1 MESISQ
7 TYVLTAI
14 IAYLAGSIPFGLIL
28 VNITGAG
35 NLREIGSGNIG
46 ATNVLRTGHKN
57 IAIATL
63 ILDCSKGWVT
73 VIVAQS
79 HGLDLAVISGVCS
92 VVGHIFPIWL
102 KFRGGKGVATVLG
115 VLLAIAWQVGLTA
128 VATWLIIAAIFRYSS
143 LAAILALTLS
153 TVYSWYLPDTNV
165 SIMTTLIAGLSI
177 LRHKENMWRLI
188 KGKESKIKLGE
199 KLANETTSNGQ
210 ET

>member
-63 ILDCSKGWVT
+63 ILDCGKGGVT

-153 TVYSWYLPDTNV
+153 TVYAWYLPDTNV

-188 KGKESKIKLGE
+188 KGKESKIKLGKKSE
-199 KLANETTSNGQ
+199 NRTTSNGQ
-210 ET
+210 EK

>member
-128 VATWLIIAAIFRYSS
+128 AAIWLIIAAIFRYSS

-153 TVYSWYLPDTNV
+153 TVYAWYLPDTNV

-188 KGKESKIKLGE
+188 KGKESKIKLGKKSE
-199 KLANETTSNGQ
+199 NETTSIGQ
-210 ET
+210 EK

>member
-63 ILDCSKGWVT
+63 ILDCGKGGVT

-153 TVYSWYLPDTNV
+153 TVYAWYLPDTNV

-188 KGKESKIKLGE
+188 KGKESKINLGNKSE
-199 KLANETTSNGQ
+199 NGTTSNGQ
-210 ET
+210 EK

>member
-63 ILDCSKGWVT
+63 ILDCGKGGVT

-79 HGLDLAVISGVCS
+79 YGLDLAVIAGVCS

-153 TVYSWYLPDTNV
+153 TVYAWYLPDTNV

-188 KGKESKIKLGE
+188 KGKESKIKLG
-199 KLANETTSNGQ
+199 KNLANETTSNGQ

>member
-153 TVYSWYLPDTNV
+153 TVYAWYLPDTNV

-188 KGKESKIKLGE
+188 KGKESKIKLG
-199 KLANETTSNGQ
+199 KKSQNSTTSNGQ
-210 ET
+210 EK

>member
-63 ILDCSKGWVT
+63 ILDCSKGWLT

-79 HGLDLAVISGVCS
+79 HGLDLAIISGVCT

-128 VATWLIIAAIFRYSS
+128 IATWLIIAAIFRYSS

-153 TVYSWYLPDTNV
+153 TVYAWYLPDTNV

-188 KGKESKIKLGE
+188 KGKESKIKLGKKSE
-199 KLANETTSNGQ
+199 SETTSNGQ
-210 ET
+210 KK

>member
-63 ILDCSKGWVT
+63 ILDCSKGGVT

-79 HGLDLAVISGVCS
+79 HSLDLAVISGVCS

-153 TVYSWYLPDTNV
+153 TVYAWYLPDTNV

-177 LRHKENMWRLI
+177 LRHKKNMWRLI
-188 KGKESKIKLGE
+188 KGKESKIKLGKKSE
-199 KLANETTSNGQ
+199 NGTTNNGQ
-210 ET
+210 EK

>member
-46 ATNVLRTGHKN
+46 ATNVLRTGHMN

-63 ILDCSKGWVT
+63 ILDCGKGGVT
-73 VIVAQS
+73 VIVAQRY
-79 HGLDLAVISGVCS
+79 GLDLAVISGVCS

-153 TVYSWYLPDTNV
+153 TVYAWYLPDTNV

-177 LRHKENMWRLI
+177 LRHKENIWRLI
-188 KGKESKIKLGE
+188 KGNESKIKLGK
-199 KLANETTSNGQ
+199 KLENGTTSNGQ
-210 ET
+210 EK

>member
-28 VNITGAG
+28 VNITGVG

-63 ILDCSKGWVT
+63 ILDCSKGGVT

-79 HGLDLAVISGVCS
+79 HGLASAPLS
-92 VVGHIFPIWL
+92 
-102 KFRGGKGVATVLG
+102 
-115 VLLAIAWQVGLTA
+115 
-128 VATWLIIAAIFRYSS
+128 AIFSQF
-143 LAAILALTLS
+143 
-153 TVYSWYLPDTNV
+153 
-165 SIMTTLIAGLSI
+165 G
-177 LRHKENMWRLI
+177 
-188 KGKESKIKLGE
+188 
-199 KLANETTSNGQ
+199 
-210 ET
+210 

>member
-63 ILDCSKGWVT
+63 ILDCGKGGVT

-153 TVYSWYLPDTNV
+153 TVYAWYLPDTNV

-188 KGKESKIKLGE
+188 KGNESKIKLGQKSE
-199 KLANETTSNGQ
+199 NGTTSNGQ
-210 ET
+210 EK

>member
-1 MESISQ
+1 MEPISH

-14 IAYLAGSIPFGLIL
+14 VAYLAGSIPFGLIL
-28 VNITGAG
+28 VKITGAG

-46 ATNVLRTGHKN
+46 ATNVLRTGRKN

-63 ILDCSKGWVT
+63 ILDCGKGGIT
-73 VIVAQS
+73 VILAQNY
-79 HGLDLAVISGVCS
+79 GLDHAVIAGVTS

-153 TVYSWYLPDTNV
+153 TVYAWYLPDTNV

-177 LRHKENMWRLI
+177 LRHKENIWRLI
-188 KGKESKIKLGE
+188 KGNESKIKLGK
-199 KLANETTSNGQ
+199 KLENGTTSNGQ
-210 ET
+210 EK

>member
-63 ILDCSKGWVT
+63 ILDCSKGGVT

-153 TVYSWYLPDTNV
+153 TVYAWYLPDTNV

-188 KGKESKIKLGE
+188 KGKESKIKLGKKSE
-199 KLANETTSNGQ
+199 NRTTSNGQ
-210 ET
+210 EK

>member
-46 ATNVLRTGHKN
+46 ATNVLRTGRKN

-63 ILDCSKGWVT
+63 ILDCGKGGVT

-79 HGLDLAVISGVCS
+79 YGLDLAVIAGVCS

-115 VLLAIAWQVGLTA
+115 VLLAIAWLVGLTA
-128 VATWLIIAAIFRYSS
+128 VATWLIVAAIFRYSS

-153 TVYSWYLPDTNV
+153 TVYAWYLPDTNV

-188 KGKESKIKLGE
+188 KGNESKIKFGQKSE
-199 KLANETTSNGQ
+199 NGTRSNGQ
-210 ET
+210 GK

>member
-63 ILDCSKGWVT
+63 ILDCGKGGVT

-79 HGLDLAVISGVCS
+79 HGLDLAVIAGVCS

-153 TVYSWYLPDTNV
+153 TVYAWYLPDTNV

-188 KGKESKIKLGE
+188 KGNESKIKLGQKSE
-199 KLANETTSNGQ
+199 NGTTSNGQ
-210 ET
+210 EK

>member
-63 ILDCSKGWVT
+63 ILDCSKGGVT

-153 TVYSWYLPDTNV
+153 TVYAWYLPDTNV

-188 KGKESKIKLGE
+188 KGNESKIKLGQKSE
-199 KLANETTSNGQ
+199 NGTTSNGQ
-210 ET
+210 EK

>member
-46 ATNVLRTGHKN
+46 ATNVLRTGHMN

-63 ILDCSKGWVT
+63 ILDCGKGGVT
-73 VIVAQS
+73 VIVA
-79 HGLDLAVISGVCS
+79 HRYGLDLAVISGVCS

-128 VATWLIIAAIFRYSS
+128 VATWLIIAALFRYSS

-153 TVYSWYLPDTNV
+153 TICAWYLPDTNV

-188 KGKESKIKLGE
+188 KGKESKIKLGKKSE
-199 KLANETTSNGQ
+199 NGTASNVQ
-210 ET
+210 EN

>member
-1 MESISQ
+1 METISH

-46 ATNVLRTGHKN
+46 ATNVLRTGRKN

-63 ILDCSKGWVT
+63 ILDCGKGGVT
-73 VIVAQS
+73 VIVAQRY
-79 HGLDLAVISGVCS
+79 GLDLAVISGVCS

-153 TVYSWYLPDTNV
+153 TVYAWYLPDTNV

-177 LRHKENMWRLI
+177 LRHRENIWRLI
-188 KGKESKIKLGE
+188 KGKESKIKLGK
-199 KLANETTSNGQ
+199 KLENGTTSNGQ
-210 ET
+210 EK

>member
-63 ILDCSKGWVT
+63 ILDCGKGGVT

-79 HGLDLAVISGVCS
+79 HGLDLAVIAGVCS

-153 TVYSWYLPDTNV
+153 TVYAWYLPDTNV

-188 KGKESKIKLGE
+188 KGKESKIKLG
-199 KLANETTSNGQ
+199 KNLANETTSNGQ

>member
-1 MESISQ
+1 MEAISQ

-63 ILDCSKGWVT
+63 FLDCGKGGVT

-153 TVYSWYLPDTNV
+153 TVYAWYLPDTNV

-188 KGKESKIKLGE
+188 KGKESKIKLGKKSENGTTRNGPE
-199 KLANETTSNGQ
+199 K
-210 ET
+210 

>member
-7 TYVLTAI
+7 TYILTAI

-28 VNITGAG
+28 VNITGVG

-63 ILDCSKGWVT
+63 ILDCGKGGVT

-79 HGLDLAVISGVCS
+79 HGLDLAVIAGVCS

-115 VLLAIAWQVGLTA
+115 VLLAIAWQVGLAA

-153 TVYSWYLPDTNV
+153 TVYAWYLPDANV

-188 KGKESKIKLGE
+188 KGKESKIKLGKKSE
-199 KLANETTSNGQ
+199 NETTSNGQ
-210 ET
+210 EN

>member
-63 ILDCSKGWVT
+63 ILDCGKGGVT

-153 TVYSWYLPDTNV
+153 TVYAWYLPDTNV

-188 KGKESKIKLGE
+188 KGKESKIKLGK
-199 KLANETTSNGQ
+199 KLENETTSNGQ
-210 ET
+210 EK

>member
-14 IAYLAGSIPFGLIL
+14 VAYLAGSIPFGLIL

-63 ILDCSKGWVT
+63 ILDCGKGGVT

-79 HGLDLAVISGVCS
+79 HGLDLAVIAGVCS

-153 TVYSWYLPDTNV
+153 TVYAWYLPDTNV

-188 KGKESKIKLGE
+188 KGNESKIKLGQ
-199 KLANETTSNGQ
+199 KLENGTTSNGQ
-210 ET
+210 GK

>member
-14 IAYLAGSIPFGLIL
+14 ISYLAGSIPFGLIL

-63 ILDCSKGWVT
+63 ILDCSKGGVT

-153 TVYSWYLPDTNV
+153 TVYAWYLPDTNV

-188 KGKESKIKLGE
+188 KGKESKIKLGK
-199 KLANETTSNGQ
+199 KLENETTSNGQ
-210 ET
+210 EK

>member
-63 ILDCSKGWVT
+63 ILDCGKGGLT

-79 HGLDLAVISGVCS
+79 HGLDHAVIAGVCS

-153 TVYSWYLPDTNV
+153 TVYAWYLPDTNV

-199 KLANETTSNGQ
+199 KLENGTTSNGQ

>member
-14 IAYLAGSIPFGLIL
+14 FAYLAGSIPFGLIL

-63 ILDCSKGWVT
+63 ILDCSKGGVT

-153 TVYSWYLPDTNV
+153 TVYAWYLPDTNV

-188 KGKESKIKLGE
+188 KGKESKIKLGK
-199 KLANETTSNGQ
+199 KLENGTTSNGQ

>member
-28 VNITGAG
+28 VNITGVG

-63 ILDCSKGWVT
+63 ILDCSKGGVT

-153 TVYSWYLPDTNV
+153 TVYAWYLPDTNV

-188 KGKESKIKLGE
+188 KGKESKIKLGKKSE
-199 KLANETTSNGQ
+199 NGTTNNGQ
-210 ET
+210 EK

>member
-7 TYVLTAI
+7 TYILTAI

-63 ILDCSKGWVT
+63 ILDCSKGGVT
-73 VIVAQS
+73 VIVA
-79 HGLDLAVISGVCS
+79 HGYGLDLAVIAGVCS

-153 TVYSWYLPDTNV
+153 TVYAWYLPDTNV

-188 KGKESKIKLGE
+188 KGKESKIKLGTNLE
-199 KLANETTSNGQ
+199 NGTTSNGQ

>member
-63 ILDCSKGWVT
+63 ILDCGKGGVT

-79 HGLDLAVISGVCS
+79 HGLDLAVIAGVCS

-153 TVYSWYLPDTNV
+153 TVYAWYLPDTNV

-188 KGKESKIKLGE
+188 KGKESKIKLGK
-199 KLANETTSNGQ
+199 KLQNKTTSNGQ
-210 ET
+210 EK

>member
-28 VNITGAG
+28 VNITGVG

-46 ATNVLRTGHKN
+46 ATNVLRTGHMN

-63 ILDCSKGWVT
+63 ILDCSKDWVT

-115 VLLAIAWQVGLTA
+115 VLLAIAWQVGLTG

-153 TVYSWYLPDTNV
+153 TVYAWYLHDTNV

-188 KGKESKIKLGE
+188 KGKESKIKLG
-199 KLANETTSNGQ
+199 KNLANETTSNGQ

>member
-63 ILDCSKGWVT
+63 ILDCSKGGVT

-153 TVYSWYLPDTNV
+153 TVYAWYLPDTNV

-188 KGKESKIKLGE
+188 KGKESKIKLGK
-199 KLANETTSNGQ
+199 KLENGTTSNGQ
-210 ET
+210 GK

>member
-63 ILDCSKGWVT
+63 ILDCSKGGVT

-153 TVYSWYLPDTNV
+153 TVYAWYLPDTNV

-177 LRHKENMWRLI
+177 LRHRENMWRLI
-188 KGKESKIKLGE
+188 KGKESKIKLG
-199 KLANETTSNGQ
+199 KNLANETTSNGQ

>member
-1 MESISQ
+1 MEPISQ

-63 ILDCSKGWVT
+63 ILDCGKGGVT
-73 VIVAQS
+73 VIVAQRY
-79 HGLDLAVISGVCS
+79 GLDLAVISGVCS

-153 TVYSWYLPDTNV
+153 TVYAWYLPDTNV

-188 KGKESKIKLGE
+188 KGKESKIKLGK
-199 KLANETTSNGQ
+199 KLENGTTSNGQ
-210 ET
+210 EK

>member
-1 MESISQ
+1 MEPISQ

-63 ILDCSKGWVT
+63 ILDCGKGGVT

-79 HGLDLAVISGVCS
+79 HGLDLAVIAGVCS

-128 VATWLIIAAIFRYSS
+128 VAIWLIIAAIFRYSS

-153 TVYSWYLPDTNV
+153 TVYAWYLPDTNV

-188 KGKESKIKLGE
+188 KGKESKIKLGK
-199 KLANETTSNGQ
+199 KLENGTTSNGQ
-210 ET
+210 EK

>member
-63 ILDCSKGWVT
+63 ILDCGKGGVT

-79 HGLDLAVISGVCS
+79 HGLDLAVIAGVCS

-153 TVYSWYLPDTNV
+153 TVYAWYLPDTNV

-188 KGKESKIKLGE
+188 KGKESKIKLGK
-199 KLANETTSNGQ
+199 KLENGTTSNGQ

>member
-63 ILDCSKGWVT
+63 ILDCGKGGVT
-73 VIVAQS
+73 VTVAQWY
-79 HGLDLAVISGVCS
+79 GLDHAVIAGVCS

-128 VATWLIIAAIFRYSS
+128 IATWLIIAAIFRYSS

-153 TVYSWYLPDTNV
+153 TVYAWYLPDTNV

>member
-63 ILDCSKGWVT
+63 ILDCSKGGVT

-79 HGLDLAVISGVCS
+79 HGLDLAVIAGVCS

-153 TVYSWYLPDTNV
+153 TVYAWYLPDTNV

-188 KGKESKIKLGE
+188 KGNENKIKLGKNLESGTTRNGHE
-199 KLANETTSNGQ
+199 K
-210 ET
+210 

>member
-63 ILDCSKGWVT
+63 ILDCGKGGLT
-73 VIVAQS
+73 VIAAQS
-79 HGLDLAVISGVCS
+79 HGLDLAVIAGVCS

-153 TVYSWYLPDTNV
+153 TVYAWYLPDTNV

-188 KGKESKIKLGE
+188 KGKESKIKLGKKSE
-199 KLANETTSNGQ
+199 N
-210 ET
+210 

>member
-102 KFRGGKGVATVLG
+102 KFRWGKGVATVLG

-153 TVYSWYLPDTNV
+153 TVYAWYLPDTNV

-188 KGKESKIKLGE
+188 KGKESKIKLGTNLE
-199 KLANETTSNGQ
+199 NGTTSNGQ

>member
-63 ILDCSKGWVT
+63 ILDCGKGGVT
-73 VIVAQS
+73 VIVAQRY
-79 HGLDLAVISGVCS
+79 GLDLAVISGVCS

-153 TVYSWYLPDTNV
+153 TVYAWYLPDTNV

-177 LRHKENMWRLI
+177 LRHRENMWRLI
-188 KGKESKIKLGE
+188 KGKESKIKLGKKSE
-199 KLANETTSNGQ
+199 NGTKSNGQ
-210 ET
+210 EK